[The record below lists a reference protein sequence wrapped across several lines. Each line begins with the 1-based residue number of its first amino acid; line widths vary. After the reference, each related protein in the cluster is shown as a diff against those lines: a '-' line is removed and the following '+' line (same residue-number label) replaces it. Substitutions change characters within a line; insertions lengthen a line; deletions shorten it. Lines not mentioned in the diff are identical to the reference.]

1 MQKWKLKET
10 PGGDGNLSPAIDV
23 PPLLAKVL
31 AARGVETEQ
40 QLRLFLN
47 PPHRLPYCPMRLS
60 GMEAALRRLRRMVPA
75 KQAPRH
81 ARRVEKVGI
90 VGDFDV
96 DGITGTAILVE
107 GLADFGIE
115 VIPYLPHRVSEGHGL
130 SREAVHFLAD
140 NGVELIITVDCG
152 VSSVREVDL
161 AGSLGIDVIIT
172 DHHIPPDDLPEAVAV
187 INPAMPGSEYPFPHL
202 CGAGL
207 ALKLIQGLYQLMG
220 LPMPRSLLE
229 LAALGTIADMVP
241 LLDENRYLVK
251 EGLVELSQTRRP
263 GLKAM
268 YRLARLEDKPIT
280 AETVAFQIA
289 PRLNAAGRMGHAMDS
304 LRLLTTGNPVEADTL
319 AARLEEQNRERQRL
333 TGRALAATR
342 AEVEL
347 LAEIPPFILVAD
359 PAITPGI
366 AGLVAGQLSR
376 AYRRPAVALAQVDE
390 NTRVASGRSV
400 PDFNLVRAFDECAD
414 LFVRHGG
421 HAQAAGFTIH
431 SRNVAELE
439 RRLSALARD
448 ALDGQEAEPTLD
460 IDAEISLSDLTP
472 KFLAA
477 LADLEPFGIGNPRP
491 LFLSRRL
498 RVKNH
503 WVMGNAG
510 QHLKLLV
517 SDGRQQF
524 PALIFNRA
532 QEWTQET
539 SSVDLVFTVSEDTW
553 QGRRQ
558 VNLMVEDIRPG
569 DYRG

>member
-10 PGGDGNLSPAIDV
+10 PAGDGNFSPAIDV
-23 PPLLAKVL
+23 PAPLAKVL

-60 GMEAALRRLRRMVPA
+60 GMEAALRRLRRIVPA

-152 VSSVREVDL
+152 VSSVGEVDL

-220 LPMPRSLLE
+220 LPMPPSLLE

-333 TGRALAATR
+333 TGRALADTR

-431 SRNVAELE
+431 PSNVAELE
-439 RRLSALARD
+439 RRLLALARD
-448 ALDGQEAEPTLD
+448 ALGGQEAEPTLD

-498 RVKNH
+498 LVKNR

-532 QEWTQET
+532 REWTQET

-558 VNLMVEDIRPG
+558 VSLMVEDLRPG

>member
-1 MQKWKLKET
+1 MT
-10 PGGDGNLSPAIDV
+10 YHHS
-23 PPLLAKVL
+23 LAKVL

-263 GLKAM
+263 GLRAM
-268 YRLARLEDKPIT
+268 YRLAKLEDKPIT

-289 PRLNAAGRMGHAMDS
+289 PRLNAAGRMGPRHGQPA
-304 LRLLTTGNPVEADTL
+304 TTHY
-319 AARLEEQNRERQRL
+319 RELCRGGYAGSQ
-333 TGRALAATR
+333 TGRTK
-342 AEVEL
+342 
-347 LAEIPPFILVAD
+347 P
-359 PAITPGI
+359 
-366 AGLVAGQLSR
+366 
-376 AYRRPAVALAQVDE
+376 
-390 NTRVASGRSV
+390 
-400 PDFNLVRAFDECAD
+400 
-414 LFVRHGG
+414 
-421 HAQAAGFTIH
+421 
-431 SRNVAELE
+431 
-439 RRLSALARD
+439 
-448 ALDGQEAEPTLD
+448 
-460 IDAEISLSDLTP
+460 
-472 KFLAA
+472 
-477 LADLEPFGIGNPRP
+477 
-491 LFLSRRL
+491 
-498 RVKNH
+498 
-503 WVMGNAG
+503 
-510 QHLKLLV
+510 
-517 SDGRQQF
+517 
-524 PALIFNRA
+524 
-532 QEWTQET
+532 
-539 SSVDLVFTVSEDTW
+539 
-553 QGRRQ
+553 
-558 VNLMVEDIRPG
+558 
-569 DYRG
+569 